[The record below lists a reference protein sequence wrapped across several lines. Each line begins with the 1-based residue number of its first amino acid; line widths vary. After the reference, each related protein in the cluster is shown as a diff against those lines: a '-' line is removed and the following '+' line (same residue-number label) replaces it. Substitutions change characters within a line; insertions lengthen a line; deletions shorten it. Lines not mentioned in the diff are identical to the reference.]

1 MIVKVENNKL
11 IFDEKDNIKTTF
23 SNENIIKIL
32 LENRFINDENKK
44 QFLES
49 FDIDDI
55 NPYEFIQMEE
65 SVELIS
71 KKIKTKSKIGIYGD
85 FDADGLTGTA
95 ILLETLRTLGADPKP
110 FIPHREN
117 EGHGISEKGLNT
129 LVDIG
134 CELIITVDTGTNSD
148 QIIEKII
155 NEKNIDFVIT
165 DHHIPEKS
173 TYKYPIINPVFEN
186 IRTNYSGAGVAWLLS
201 KALFDK
207 FEIPMKDGIT
217 SLATIGTIAD
227 VAPLLEN
234 NRIIVKNGLKEIS
247 ETDNFGICAL
257 NILVGNKFFYEPPES
272 EYISFSLAPRIN
284 TPGRIDDA
292 YLALNLLTSQNSKSA
307 HNISQKIEVMNDKR
321 KSLSQELWNEIQDQI
336 SFQYTQPI
344 IILNCSGYPLGL
356 LGPLAGRLV
365 DQLSKPILCFA
376 EKDDLYK
383 FSSRSYDGYH
393 LFDNLSKLQS
403 YFINFGGHASAAG
416 FSIRSKDFDSFKKDL
431 LSLDSKNK
439 SKKSEKKY
447 TVDLELPITNLN
459 FQLWNE
465 IKKLSPFGEKN
476 PVPVFFARN
485 ASLEKFRR
493 IGKDKNHM
501 SGQINNDNNTFDF
514 IYFNCGEKRILKGKI
529 NFLYQLRTDY
539 WNGKIQKKIQ
549 ILEMENS
556 E

>member
-1 MIVKVENNKL
+1 
-11 IFDEKDNIKTTF
+11 
-23 SNENIIKIL
+23 
-32 LENRFINDENKK
+32 
-44 QFLES
+44 
-49 FDIDDI
+49 
-55 NPYEFIQMEE
+55 
-65 SVELIS
+65 
-71 KKIKTKSKIGIYGD
+71 
-85 FDADGLTGTA
+85 
-95 ILLETLRTLGADPKP
+95 
-110 FIPHREN
+110 
-117 EGHGISEKGLNT
+117 
-129 LVDIG
+129 
-134 CELIITVDTGTNSD
+134 
-148 QIIEKII
+148 
-155 NEKNIDFVIT
+155 
-165 DHHIPEKS
+165 
-173 TYKYPIINPVFEN
+173 
-186 IRTNYSGAGVAWLLS
+186 
-201 KALFDK
+201 
-207 FEIPMKDGIT
+207 MKDGIT

-257 NILVGNKFFYEPPES
+257 NNLVGNKFFYEAPES

-292 YLALNLLTSQNSKSA
+292 YLALNLLTSQTSKSA

-336 SFQYTQPI
+336 SSQYTQPI
-344 IILNCSGYPLGL
+344 IILNCSGYPIGL

-365 DQLSKPILCFA
+365 EQLSKPILCFA
-376 EKDDLYK
+376 EKEELYK
-383 FSSRSYDGYH
+383 FSSRSNEGYH
-393 LFDNLSKLQS
+393 LFENLSKLQS

-416 FSIRSKDFDSFKKDL
+416 FSIRSKDFESFKKDL

-447 TVDLELPITNLN
+447 SVDLELPINNLN
-459 FQLWNE
+459 FQLWDE

-485 ASLEKFRR
+485 ANLEKFRR

-501 SGQINNDNNTFDF
+501 SGQINNDDNIFDF
-514 IYFNCGEKRILKGKI
+514 IYFNCGEKSLLKGKI

-549 ILEMENS
+549 ILEMENT